1 LLLEAVVAVV
11 MGAQVEVQVDC
22 LLDMRELLA
31 VAVRQDQVVELAELL
46 VLTLFLILQLLAHTL
61 VVLLQLAVVVEWAV
75 MALFLQ

>member
-1 LLLEAVVAVV
+1 
-11 MGAQVEVQVDC
+11 
-22 LLDMRELLA
+22 LA